1 MRRGKQA
8 FLLLAGSIA
17 AAVWMAAAPVKNGIR
32 VETAVIQ
39 PGELVQ
45 TVWLNGIVGY
55 TDEQPYVSLKT
66 GKINSIYVQ
75 IGDTVSEGD
84 LLFQMDT
91 TSESQAL
98 SELYETCYQKK
109 RVISSLNEAVSALQK
124 QAELEWHQLEAQFK
138 TSIEAG
144 QIRAAQKG
152 LVDTIY
158 VKEGDMVTEGTL
170 LGTSHGEEKQVV
182 VSAQNVDAALIE
194 TGATA
199 WLYKDN
205 EKIHASVHKL
215 QPLNDNESW
224 LVNILPENPDVMDSF
239 AIGENIQAEIV
250 IERKPTKALMPL
262 AAADENGDVWI
273 VEEGKVKK
281 KGFSWENCS
290 RTHAQAAQEW
300 TGQMVLLYPERYDLM
315 DDMPVQVN
323 E

>member
-8 FLLLAGSIA
+8 FLLLAGSVA

-45 TVWLNGIVGY
+45 TVWLNGMVGY

-98 SELYETCYQKK
+98 SELYETRYQNGQA
-109 RVISSLNEAVSALQK
+109 ISGLNEAVSALQK
-124 QAELEWHQLEAQFK
+124 QAELEWHQLETQFK
-138 TSIEAG
+138 ASIEAG
-144 QIRAAQKG
+144 QIRAVRNG
-152 LVDTIY
+152 VVDNIY
-158 VKEGDMVTEGTL
+158 VKEGDLVTEGTL
-170 LGTSHGEEKQVV
+170 LGISHGEEKQVAISV
-182 VSAQNVDAALIE
+182 RGMDAALIE
-194 TGATA
+194 TGAEA
-199 WLYKDN
+199 WLNKGN
-205 EKIHASVHKL
+205 KKIPASVHKL
-215 QPLNDNESW
+215 QPLDDNESW
-224 LVNILPENPDVMDSF
+224 LVGILPENPDVMDSF

-262 AAADENGDVWI
+262 TAADENGDIWI

-300 TGQMVLLYPERYDLM
+300 TGQMVLLYPERYDLT

>member
-1 MRRGKQA
+1 MRRGKKA
-8 FLLLAGSIA
+8 FLLLAGSIV

-55 TDEQPYVSLKT
+55 TDEQLYVSLKT

-98 SELYETCYQKK
+98 SDLYATCYQKK
-109 RVISSLNEAVSALQK
+109 RAISSLNEAVSALQK
-124 QAELEWHQLEAQFK
+124 QAELEWQQLETQFK
-138 TSIEAG
+138 SSIEAG
-144 QIRAAQKG
+144 QIRAARNG
-152 LVDTIY
+152 LVDAIY

-215 QPLNDNESW
+215 QPLNENESW
-224 LVNILPENPDVMDSF
+224 LVSILPENPDVMDSF

-281 KGFSWENCS
+281 KGFSWELCS
-290 RTHAQAAQEW
+290 KTHAQAAQEW
-300 TGQMVLLYPERYDLM
+300 TGQMVLLYPDRYDLM